1 MQALRQVQR
10 RQAEDNDKY
19 ADIKVPPEFVAQF
32 EIERGFAAGDT
43 AYASREIQDEI
54 RIRYLSK

>member
-19 ADIKVPPEFVAQF
+19 ADIKVPPDFVAQF
-32 EIERGFAAGDT
+32 ELERGLAAGDT
-43 AYASREIQDEI
+43 AYAGRETLDEI
-54 RIRYLSK
+54 RIRYL